1 MKSDPLDPRIR
12 ESFGAPLPEDA
23 RQAMRLELETAR
35 SAWRTQ
41 ARQPRSIFAA
51 HPRISWL
58 AAAASLLILAWGG
71 WHGVRPRASAAQSA
85 AATAASYVC
94 ATAHFPEK
102 SAMCTAV
109 FYSEEDPSLWTERRI
124 VMLGPDGTVTEVI
137 AYNQE
142 RSSI

>member
-1 MKSDPLDPRIR
+1 MKSDPLDPQIR
-12 ESFGAPLPEDA
+12 QSFGTPLPEDA
-23 RQAMRLELETAR
+23 RQAMRLELEAAR

-41 ARQPRSIFAA
+41 ARSPRSIFAA

-71 WHGVRPRASAAQSA
+71 LHGVRPRAPAAQA
-85 AATAASYVC
+85 AAASSYVC

-102 SAMCTAV
+102 SAMCTAI
-109 FYSEEDPSLWTERRI
+109 FYSKENPALWTERRI
-124 VMLGPDGTVTEVI
+124 VMLGPDGHVTEVI